1 MQYFTRLFIIRN
13 KMVKRKR
20 LDQRQ
25 KTRLSNKSEQFSLI
39 IKMIRADYLDKINP
53 IKSFLRYD

>member
-53 IKSFLRYD
+53 IKFFLRYD

>member
-1 MQYFTRLFIIRN
+1 
-13 KMVKRKR
+13 MVKRER

-53 IKSFLRYD
+53 IKSYLL

>member
-1 MQYFTRLFIIRN
+1 
-13 KMVKRKR
+13 MVKRKR

>member
-1 MQYFTRLFIIRN
+1 
-13 KMVKRKR
+13 MVKRER

-39 IKMIRADYLDKINP
+39 IKMIRADLYKINP
-53 IKSFLRYD
+53 IKSYLL